1 MQRYDD
7 YPKINSFAD
16 AEKRYAEIKVLR
28 SKNHPVE
35 QDVRPLGTRTRK
47 WERIK
52 KLSDDC
58 YVMLDGCV
66 HTDDIWN
73 GRYERPHEL
82 VTLNTTFAPIIWT
95 RKGETES
102 IRIRNGIGNWA
113 HNSRYTFFENWLPM
127 GLEFQIDSGRQYIVA
142 SHNRSERYYLPKTMH
157 GSVWHG
163 HGITPKVDDGH
174 YLTFTR
180 YTPYHPIG
188 DSSWK
193 PQGDTFE
200 YAHPKQVVD
209 KEAKKKLKPYI
220 DSMWEYITTMYNVL
234 DIKRALVIG
243 GYDWQAARERRDHNR
258 DYYSRVKSEDKDDKL
273 SFAVN
278 FLTEEKCTDFTVTT
292 EEDRKLLRSIYNRWV
307 NKELNLTTTIPSQVV
322 RRKEE

>member
-7 YPKINSFAD
+7 YSKVNSFAD
-16 AEKRYAEIKVLR
+16 AEKKYAETKVLK
-28 SKNHPVE
+28 SKNHPAE
-35 QDVRPLGTRTRK
+35 QDVRPLGTRSRK

-73 GRYERPHEL
+73 CRYQRPHQL
-82 VTLNTTFAPIIWT
+82 VTLNPTFAPIIWT

-102 IRIRNGIGNWA
+102 IRIRNGIGNMA
-113 HNSRYTFFENWLPM
+113 HNGRYTFFENWLPM
-127 GLEFQIDSGRQYIVA
+127 GLEFQIDSGKQYIVA
-142 SHNRSERYYLPKTMH
+142 SHNRSERYYLPKTMGH
-157 GSVWHG
+157 VRWYA
-163 HGITPKVDDGH
+163 HGIAPKDDEH

-180 YTPYHPIG
+180 YSPYHPIG

-193 PQGDTFE
+193 PQGDKFE

-220 DSMWEYITTMYNVL
+220 DSMWEYITTMYNV
-234 DIKRALVIG
+234 
-243 GYDWQAARERRDHNR
+243 
-258 DYYSRVKSEDKDDKL
+258 
-273 SFAVN
+273 
-278 FLTEEKCTDFTVTT
+278 
-292 EEDRKLLRSIYNRWV
+292 
-307 NKELNLTTTIPSQVV
+307 
-322 RRKEE
+322 

>member
-16 AEKRYAEIKVLR
+16 AEKKYTETKVLR

-35 QDVRPLGTRTRK
+35 QDVRPLGTRSRK

-73 GRYERPHEL
+73 GRYQRPHEL
-82 VTLNTTFAPIIWT
+82 VTLNPTFAPIIWT

-102 IRIRNGIGNWA
+102 IRIRNGIGSWA
-113 HNSRYTFFENWLPM
+113 HSGRYTFFENWLPM
-127 GLEFQIDSGRQYIVA
+127 GLRFQIDSGRQYV
-142 SHNRSERYYLPKTMH
+142 NEYYLPKTMNKAK
-157 GSVWHG
+157 WYG
-163 HGITPKVDDGH
+163 HGITPKNDDGH

-180 YTPYHPIG
+180 PRKHSLRELESYG
-188 DSSWK
+188 WK

-209 KEAKKKLKPYI
+209 KEAKKKLKPYM

-243 GYDWQAARERRDHNR
+243 GYDWQASRERRDHNR

-273 SFAVN
+273 AFAVN
-278 FLTEEKCTDFTVTT
+278 FLTDERCTDFTVTT
-292 EEDRKLLRSIYNRWV
+292 EEDRKRLRYIYNRWI
-307 NKELNLTTTIPSQVV
+307 NKELNLTTAIPSQVI
-322 RRKEE
+322 RRSNK

>member
-7 YPKINSFAD
+7 YSKVNSFAD
-16 AEKRYAEIKVLR
+16 AEKKYAETKVLK
-28 SKNHPVE
+28 SKNHPAE
-35 QDVRPLGTRTRK
+35 QDVRPLGTRSRK

-102 IRIRNGIGNWA
+102 IRIRNGLGSWA

-127 GLEFQIDSGRQYIVA
+127 GLEFQIDSGRQYIIE

-243 GYDWQAARERRDHNR
+243 GYDWHASRERREHNR

-273 SFAVN
+273 AFAVN
-278 FLTEEKCTDFTVTT
+278 FLTDERCTDFTVTT
-292 EEDRKLLRSIYNRWV
+292 EEDRKRLRSIYNRWI
-307 NKELNLTTTIPSQVV
+307 NSELHLITTLPSQIV
-322 RRKEE
+322 RRSNK

>member
-7 YPKINSFAD
+7 YPKVNSFAD
-16 AEKRYAEIKVLR
+16 AEKKYAETKVLK
-28 SKNHPVE
+28 SKNHPAE

-142 SHNRSERYYLPKTMH
+142 SHNRSERYYLPKTMNKAK
-157 GSVWHG
+157 WYG

-188 DSSWK
+188 D
-193 PQGDTFE
+193 
-200 YAHPKQVVD
+200 VD

-243 GYDWQAARERRDHNR
+243 GYDWHASRERREQNR

-273 SFAVN
+273 AFAVN
-278 FLTEEKCTDFTVTT
+278 FLTDERCTDFTVTT
-292 EEDRKLLRSIYNRWV
+292 EEDRKRLRSIYNRWI

-322 RRKEE
+322 RRSNK

>member
-7 YPKINSFAD
+7 YPKVNSFAD

-35 QDVRPLGTRTRK
+35 QDVRPLGTRSRK

-102 IRIRNGIGNWA
+102 IRIRNGIGSMA
-113 HNSRYTFFENWLPM
+113 HSGRYTFLENWLPM

-142 SHNRSERYYLPKTMH
+142 SHNRSERYYLPKTMNKAK
-157 GSVWHG
+157 WYG

-180 YTPYHPIG
+180 YSPYHPIG

-200 YAHPKQVVD
+200 YAHPKKVVD

-243 GYDWQAARERRDHNR
+243 GYDWHASRERREQNR

-278 FLTEEKCTDFTVTT
+278 FLTDERCTDFTVTT
-292 EEDRKLLRSIYNRWV
+292 EEDRKLLRSIYNRWI

-322 RRKEE
+322 RRSNK